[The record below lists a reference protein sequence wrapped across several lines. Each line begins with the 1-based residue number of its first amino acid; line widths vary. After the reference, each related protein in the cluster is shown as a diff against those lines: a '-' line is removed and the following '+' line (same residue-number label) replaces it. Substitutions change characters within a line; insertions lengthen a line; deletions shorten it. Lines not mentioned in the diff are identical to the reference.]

1 MTPPTISMILVHEAN
16 FFQIRNRSSKCPK
29 MDCLGVIENPLVLA
43 KLSEPR
49 KTLSFFQKVKIF
61 AYCCHEK
68 TLVIPENEKRN
79 FEKHSFTTELSHRD
93 TTFSTE
99 IATVLNGWA
108 LSFQCF
114 QKRLKFR
121 FSKSLHAI
129 YVYKK
134 FSESE
139 VFDTFWLPFV
149 SFLTWPCHE
158 NTLVLPE
165 QLKTIFEN
173 QVSTTEFRRRGTTS
187 LTKIVTL
194 LSAWSLTFQCL

>member
-1 MTPPTISMILVHEAN
+1 MVQPSSTPSVLRKLIRTRGKI
-16 FFQIRNRSSKCPK
+16 FQIGNRSSKCPK
-29 MDCLGVIENPLVLA
+29 IDCFDDIENLLVLA
-43 KLSEPR
+43 KLSQPI
-49 KTLSFFQKVKIF
+49 KTVSFLQKVKIF

-68 TLVIPENEKRN
+68 SLVIPENEKRN
-79 FEKHSFTTELSHRD
+79 FEKHSFTTEISHRD

-121 FSKSLHAI
+121 FSKLVHAI

-134 FSESE
+134 FSESK

-149 SFLTWPCHE
+149 SFLTWSCHE

-165 QLKTIFEN
+165 QQKIIFEN
-173 QVSTTEFRRRGTTS
+173 QVFTTEFRLCNTD
-187 LTKIVTL
+187 
-194 LSAWSLTFQCL
+194 